1 MVYRPPPLEEHHEA
15 INDMHT
21 IVQGM
26 QTQRYEMEGLAQ
38 ANVVLTR
45 SNLAVMAQLAQMNV
59 TMNAMQ
65 SQLKTLAYSQTNQ
78 KRSKR
83 KRYC

>member
-1 MVYRPPPLEEHHEA
+1 
-15 INDMHT
+15 
-21 IVQGM
+21 M
-26 QTQRYEMEGLAQ
+26 QTQSYDLEALAQ
-38 ANVVLTR
+38 ANAVLTS
-45 SNLAVMAQLAQMNV
+45 SNSSVTAQLAQMNV